1 MGLAYAITGALAV
14 WIIGWA
20 LGAKAIDSFLI
31 AVLIMIVAATV
42 KLLDPAVRGLLD
54 VSAELRYE

>member
-20 LGAKAIDSFLI
+20 LGAKAIDSFMI
-31 AVLIMIVAATV
+31 AVVIMIIAATI
-42 KLLDPAVRGLLD
+42 KLLSPFSPGNRQ
-54 VSAELRYE
+54 R